1 MKAFEH
7 FLNSKSIRFKHTK
20 GVSSMTGREFHPYHE
35 IILFLGENA
44 SLYTETIRTPIKPNT
59 LIVIP
64 KETYHQFNIIGS
76 PEVYNRCVLHF
87 YDRPEFATLIEKSMG
102 ELYVTEVSDTISFYF
117 EKLIKTANVPGK
129 DIENKAILKSVL
141 TLLLD
146 ELKHKN
152 FALQNTVSV
161 TPIVTECIHFIQEH
175 IAEKLSLKD
184 IAQTLNVSESLL
196 SHTFK
201 DEMDISIY
209 KYILKKRLVMA
220 FEKISEGAPAAIA
233 ATECGFSEYSNFY
246 RQYKKAFGFS
256 PSTKD
261 FTLQNPKQ

>member
-1 MKAFEH
+1 
-7 FLNSKSIRFKHTK
+7 
-20 GVSSMTGREFHPYHE
+20 MTGREFHPYHE

-44 SLYTETIRTPIKPNT
+44 VLYTETIRTTIKPNT

-64 KETYHQFNIIGS
+64 KETYHQLNIIGS
-76 PEVYNRCVLHF
+76 PEVYNRCVISF
-87 YDRPEFATLIEKSMG
+87 YDRPDLKELVEKNMN
-102 ELYVTEVSDTISFYF
+102 ELSVINLSEELSFYF
-117 EKLIKTANVPGK
+117 EALMKKAKSPGT
-129 DIENKAILKSVL
+129 DAENKLVLKSSLVL
-141 TLLLD
+141 ILD
-146 ELKHKN
+146 EL
-152 FALQNTVSV
+152 AQNRASFQTAASIN
-161 TPIVTECIHFIQEH
+161 PIVSRAISYITEN
-175 IAEKLSLKD
+175 IAGKLSLKE

-201 DEMDISIY
+201 DEMDISLY

-220 FEKISEGAPAAIA
+220 FEKISMGVPAAIA

-246 RQYKKAFGFS
+246 RQYKKAFGFA

>member
-1 MKAFEH
+1 
-7 FLNSKSIRFKHTK
+7 
-20 GVSSMTGREFHPYHE
+20 MTGREFHPYHE

-44 SLYTETIRTPIKPNT
+44 SLYTETIKSPIKPNT

-64 KETYHQFNIIGS
+64 KETYHQLNIIGS
-76 PEVYNRCVLHF
+76 PEGYNRCVLHF
-87 YDRPEFATLIEKSMG
+87 YDRPDLKELIEKNMN
-102 ELYVTEVSDTISFYF
+102 ELSVINLSDELSFYF
-117 EKLIKTANVPGK
+117 ETLIKRAKSPGT
-129 DIENKAILKSVL
+129 DAENKLVLKSSLVL
-141 TLLLD
+141 ILD
-146 ELKHKN
+146 ELARNRASYKSATSIN
-152 FALQNTVSV
+152 
-161 TPIVTECIHFIQEH
+161 PIVSRAILYITENIKN
-175 IAEKLSLKD
+175 KLSLKE

-201 DEMDISIY
+201 DEMDISLY

-220 FEKISEGAPAAIA
+220 FEKISEGTPAAIA
-233 ATECGFSEYSNFY
+233 ATECGFLEYSNFY